1 MTVFQNNP
9 NEWQR
14 LDWSILQN
22 GWISL
27 YWKMEILERD
37 LLWFQS
43 TQYSIV
49 DFDCKTWSSESEMH
63 KQLKKELSFP
73 DYYGENWDALND
85 CLSELEI
92 SEMGQILVFRH
103 LDSFC
108 AERVH
113 NLLDIFAQNARR
125 QILFGKRLIA
135 LVQVDN
141 PNYQPREVGATSA
154 IWNKA
159 EWLNKNRQ

>member
-1 MTVFQNNP
+1 
-9 NEWQR
+9 
-14 LDWSILQN
+14 
-22 GWISL
+22 
-27 YWKMEILERD
+27 
-37 LLWFQS
+37 
-43 TQYSIV
+43 
-49 DFDCKTWSSESEMH
+49 MH

-73 DYYGENWDALND
+73 DYYGENWDALHD

-103 LDSFC
+103 LDSFG
-108 AERVH
+108 AELVH

-125 QILFGKRLIA
+125 HMLFGKRLIA

-141 PNYQPREVGATSA
+141 PNYQPGEVGATSA
-154 IWNKA
+154 IWNRA